1 MLISEKTTINV
12 SSENVWNHLKTLE
25 GVEQYLPI
33 VTKSEVKGSGIGTTR
48 TCDIQMEDQKFQI
61 NEILLKLDDS
71 QKEMTIVIDDGP
83 PPMKD
88 LKFDFSVKGDENT
101 SEITISNES
110 NQTPESQQMIK
121 GMLNMICAG
130 LKKYHEQ

>member
-12 SSENVWNHLKTLE
+12 SSENVWKHLKTLE
-25 GVEQYLPI
+25 GAEQYIPM
-33 VTKSEVKGSGIGTTR
+33 VTKSEVKGSGIGATR

-61 NEILLKLDDS
+61 QETLSKLDDS

-83 PPMKD
+83 PSMKD
-88 LKFDFSVKGDENT
+88 MKYNFSVKGDENT
-101 SEITISNES
+101 TEITISNES
-110 NQTPESQQMIK
+110 NQTPESQQMTK
-121 GMLNMICAG
+121 GMLSMICAG

>member
-1 MLISEKTTINV
+1 MIISEKTTINV
-12 SSENVWNHLKTLE
+12 SSENVWKHLKTLQ
-25 GVEQYLPI
+25 GAEQYMPM
-33 VTKSEVKGSGIGTTR
+33 VTKSEVKGSGVGTTR
-48 TCDIQMEDQKFQI
+48 TCDIQMEGQKFQI

-88 LKFDFSVKGDENT
+88 LKYNFSVKGDENT

-110 NQTPESQQMIK
+110 NQTPESQQMTK
-121 GMLNMICAG
+121 GMLSMICAG